1 MKKTLFIIAGL
12 AAITLVS
19 CSKEEEINTPNDT
32 PAVEKGLSF
41 NAYVD
46 DDDITKTSYASETT
60 FSWTGAECVSMQ
72 LIKKTD
78 GTTRDRWL
86 FYNETEAGGSSARFL
101 SSGSLNSETWGL
113 GEYAFYPFPGNSNCP
128 DRLKSWNVGSWQAVN
143 SGTAEQRQKNVIV
156 SKLYKS
162 SVSNPLQ
169 FVPMIGY
176 KSGEDFA
183 FHTATGILKITISN
197 LDSRLAKVQ
206 LYSDGQKLNGTYTMT
221 GEGTSAY
228 IAMTTSTTAS
238 EYVVES
244 QYTDWSSESELPFY
258 FPVPVGTLNSAFEV
272 RLLDG
277 DDNVL
282 RTVRA
287 PSAVTIER
295 NKISEITSKI
305 ALPAEDFSA
314 TITPGGTST
323 AIEATV
329 DIAKDATSVKVV
341 LAASESAG
349 LTLIDSDDASV
360 VTFADG
366 ETKALPMSNISTSG
380 TAYVVAK
387 TYKDATEKLSS
398 ATAVYV
404 ITAADAASI
413 CSQYVRDA
421 RTGSASL
428 ADLDLHGDNTI
439 TLEVSDDPTKGN
451 IMITEFTGF
460 TNVVANHTFT
470 TWDREWASFTDGDP
484 VYGLYGDS
492 IVYGGNTGAEFY
504 NVQDQIFYTDSSSS
518 KHIISTGQSTLT
530 TLKFAFNSDGYSSGT
545 VHDLVVWNPY
555 IGNSY
560 NATLGSLDYYFN
572 QYVAYKTKGKI
583 ALTES
588 MVSVSSNCTDNSY
601 GDAGG
606 VAALIDKSASTYWHS
621 DYFAVPTLDADYGI
635 YMQIDLGASKTV
647 SDFTIIFK
655 TRSDSTHGIPTKYKV
670 GVSNDG
676 TNFTDLTGE
685 VSISATAGAWFNT
698 QKIAAGADYRYIRL
712 GILEMNCYNGGSEA
726 VDLTDIANAST
737 NHYTHL
743 AEIQLWEN

>member
-1 MKKTLFIIAGL
+1 MKKTLFIIAGF
-12 AAITLVS
+12 AAILLAS
-19 CSKEEEINTPNDT
+19 CSKEEDVNTSNTT
-32 PAVEKGLSF
+32 PVVDNGLSF
-41 NAYVD
+41 KAFVE
-46 DDDITKTSYASETT
+46 DDDITKSSYAGEST

-72 LIKKTD
+72 LIKKSD

-113 GEYAFYPFPGNSNCP
+113 GDYAFYPFPGNSNCP
-128 DRLKSWNVGSWQAVN
+128 ERLKTWNVGSWQAVN
-143 SGTAEQRQKNVIV
+143 SGTAEQRLKNVIV
-156 SKLYKS
+156 SNYYRS

-176 KSGEDFA
+176 KDGEDFA
-183 FHTATGILKITISN
+183 FHTATGILKITVTDI
-197 LDSRLAKVQ
+197 DSRLSKVQ
-206 LYSDGQKLNGTYTMT
+206 LYSNGQKLNGTFTMT
-221 GEGTSAY
+221 GEGTAAY
-228 IAMTTSTTAS
+228 IAMTSSATAS
-238 EYVVES
+238 ENVIES
-244 QYTDWSSESELPFY
+244 LYTDWSSETELPFY
-258 FPVPVGTLNSAFEV
+258 FPVPVGELAAAFEI

-277 DDNVL
+277 DSNVL

-287 PSAVTIER
+287 PSAITIER
-295 NKISEITSKI
+295 NRISEITKKI
-305 ALPAEDFSA
+305 VLPAEDFSA
-314 TITPGGTST
+314 TITPGGTSA

-329 DIAKDATSVKVV
+329 DIAADATSVKVV

-349 LTLIDSDDASV
+349 LTLIDNDDASV

-366 ETKALPMSNISTSG
+366 ETKSLPMTNISSSG
-380 TAYVVAK
+380 TAYIVAK
-387 TYKDATEKLSS
+387 TYSGATEKLSS
-398 ATAVYV
+398 STAVYV
-404 ITAADAASI
+404 ISASDAASI

-421 RTGSASL
+421 RTGSTSL

-439 TLEVSDDPTKGN
+439 TLEVSDNPIKGN

-460 TNVVANHTFT
+460 TNIVANHTFT
-470 TWDREWASFTDGDP
+470 TWPRDWASFTDGDP
-484 VYGLYGDS
+484 VYGLYGNS

-560 NATLGSLDYYFN
+560 GASLGSLDYYFN

-583 ALTES
+583 DLTES
-588 MVSVSSNCTDNSY
+588 MVSVSSNCTNNTY

-606 VAALIDKSASTYWHS
+606 VAALVDKDASTYWHS
-621 DYFAVPTLDADYGI
+621 DYFAAPTLDAEYGI

-655 TRSDSTHGIPTKYKV
+655 TRSGSTHGIPTKYKV

-676 TNFTDLTGE
+676 TNFTDLTGA
-685 VSISATAGAWFNT
+685 VDITATAGAWFNT
-698 QKIAAGADYRYIRL
+698 QKIAAGADYRYIRF
-712 GILEMNCYNGGSEA
+712 GILEMNYYNGGSEA
-726 VDLTDIANAST
+726 VDLTDVANAST
-737 NHYTHL
+737 NHYTHM
-743 AEIQLWEN
+743 AELQLWEN